1 MLFMCINNIFYV
13 KYECIYKK
21 VLKYSISQST
31 IIIQALFSLKLDV
44 VCMISELLIMTTFA
58 QSHMHKNVCVLL
70 YHVFNPLYY
79 VIPTHLK
86 KPENRW
92 SWFWGPS

>member
-58 QSHMHKNVCVLL
+58 QSHMHTKMCVFCCTMYLIPYITL
-70 YHVFNPLYY
+70 YQH
-79 VIPTHLK
+79 I
-86 KPENRW
+86 
-92 SWFWGPS
+92 